1 MSNTSVSIPLHPVVV
16 ALNAVDEAV
25 ESVQEAS
32 AWALTDCELETA
44 IGECER
50 LAARQAELRLRLIA
64 EADGRDLGRRQGA
77 SSTPAWLRDRFR
89 LRPADAKW
97 QLNVANRIAAATDSG
112 PVDYAAN
119 VNGPPT
125 GREMPATG
133 AALAAGEISEQHAV
147 VVAKAMAKLPTTLAP
162 EAAAEA
168 ERQLATYARQFDPAA
183 LAKLAD
189 CLVDALLPDTLE
201 DDEEDAVNKRELRFS
216 DLTGRLSGRLDPEGL
231 ALVRAMLD
239 PLAAPRP
246 TADGEKDDRSPA
258 RRLADALVEIARR
271 VLNQGEWLPAEHGNR
286 PHLMLISEFG
296 TDGGEG
302 GGADRVRRTEGG
314 DRGDGADG
322 SGDADAATNSDGAA
336 AADSGANDR
345 AAPGVPAP
353 PAGVGSA
360 EVSPEPARLAG
371 HLGRGELTWG
381 RPLSAASVRRIA
393 CDAGI
398 TWVITDSAGV
408 PIRVGRE
415 QRTVTSGQWAA
426 LVARDGGCVFPGC
439 TRPVEWCEAH
449 HILWWRYG
457 GRTDLENLCL
467 LCADHHRAVHHR
479 GWDIQLGADK
489 RPDFLPPPWVDPDRT
504 PRRNNRPRYFRNKGP

>member
-1 MSNTSVSIPLHPVVV
+1 LNMSNTSVSIPVHPVVA
-16 ALNAVDEAV
+16 ALNAVDEAL
-25 ESVQEAS
+25 ESVREAA
-32 AWALTDCELETA
+32 AWALTDDELETA

-50 LAARQAELRLRLIA
+50 LAARQAELRLRLLA
-64 EADGRDLGRRQGA
+64 EADGRDLGRRKGA

-97 QLNVANRIAAATDSG
+97 HLNVANRIAAAADGG

-168 ERQLATYARQFDPAA
+168 ERQLAAYARQFDPAA

-201 DDEEDAVNKRELRFS
+201 DDEEDAVDKRELRFS

-246 TADGEKDDRSPA
+246 SEDGEKDDRSPA
-258 RRLADALVEIARR
+258 RRMADALVEIARR

-296 TDGGEG
+296 
-302 GGADRVRRTEGG
+302 
-314 DRGDGADG
+314 ADG
-322 SGDADAATNSDGAA
+322 SEGTVADRADGGDGGDGVAGGSAADAAANSDSAA
-336 AADSGANDR
+336 TADSGDNEVTTQ
-345 AAPGVPAP
+345 GVPAA
-353 PAGVGSA
+353 PAGARAGG
-360 EVSPEPARLAG
+360 VSPEPAGLAG
-371 HLGRGELTWG
+371 RLGRGGLTWG

-393 CDAGI
+393 CDAAI
-398 TWVITDSAGV
+398 TWIITDSAGV
-408 PIRVGRE
+408 PLRVGRE
-415 QRTVTSGQWAA
+415 QRTVTPGQWAA
-426 LVARDGGCVFPGC
+426 LVARDGGCGFPGC

-457 GRTDLENLCL
+457 GRTDLDNLCL

-479 GWDIQLGADK
+479 GWDIRLGADK

>member
-1 MSNTSVSIPLHPVVV
+1 MWCASHHSTGRVHPGNTHPPSR
-16 ALNAVDEAV
+16 ATNAAHCPDVTV
-25 ESVQEAS
+25 RCSRPTRIGTPTESVMTQV
-32 AWALTDCELETA
+32 
-44 IGECER
+44 IPV
-50 LAARQAELRLRLIA
+50 RLIA
-64 EADGRDLGRRQGA
+64 EADGRDLGRRKGA
-77 SSTPAWLRDRFR
+77 ASTPAWLRDWFR

-97 QLNVANRIAAATDSG
+97 QLNVANRIAAAADGG

-168 ERQLATYARQFDPAA
+168 ERQLAAYARQFDPAA

-189 CLVDALLPDTLE
+189 CLVDALLPETLE

-239 PLAAPRP
+239 PLAAPRS

-296 TDGGEG
+296 TDGCEG
-302 GGADRVRRTEGG
+302 AGADRADGSEGR

-322 SGDADAATNSDGAA
+322 GSDADAATNSDGAA

-345 AAPGVPAP
+345 TAPGVPAP
-353 PAGVGSA
+353 PAAGSA

-393 CDAGI
+393 CDAAAQPAWPRGARI
-398 TWVITDSAGV
+398 HRSPFRVRNLSVPTPELPERIQPPHRQHSMPPPAG
-408 PIRVGRE
+408 GRE
-415 QRTVTSGQWAA
+415 CSSTCSTCSNDSG
-426 LVARDGGCVFPGC
+426 R
-439 TRPVEWCEAH
+439 H
-449 HILWWRYG
+449 
-457 GRTDLENLCL
+457 
-467 LCADHHRAVHHR
+467 
-479 GWDIQLGADK
+479 
-489 RPDFLPPPWVDPDRT
+489 
-504 PRRNNRPRYFRNKGP
+504 